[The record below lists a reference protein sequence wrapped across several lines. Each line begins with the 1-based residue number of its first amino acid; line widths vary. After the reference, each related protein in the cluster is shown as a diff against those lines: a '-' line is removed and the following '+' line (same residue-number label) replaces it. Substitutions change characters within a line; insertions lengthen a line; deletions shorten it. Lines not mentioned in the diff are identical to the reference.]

1 MLACSTI
8 VNLNNVNVYLNSEFY
23 PYDDLNLDS
32 GKNRYAVLFD
42 VYARFHK
49 VYYGINCFETL
60 LNVFSFIETL
70 VNLCLH
76 HKVILD

>member
-32 GKNRYAVLFD
+32 GKKKYAVLFD
-42 VYARFHK
+42 VYAHFHK
-49 VYYGINCFETL
+49 VYYGIIMEL
-60 LNVFSFIETL
+60 LLRNAAQRAFV
-70 VNLCLH
+70 
-76 HKVILD
+76 